1 MDSKKFAVMWLLV
14 VLLALSSFA
23 QTIKSDYHK
32 ESDFSKWRTF
42 KFQEVPRPPKDPLY
56 DKMEIEQAM
65 RAQLQDQLEKLGL
78 KPAEK
83 NPDCLISYRVLA
95 KTYKNVY
102 GGTGVGITTTAD
114 VWENL
119 YSERT
124 LFLDFADAKTN
135 DLAWRGT
142 STTNVMPSD
151 PKDDYAKDIKKLM
164 ERFKKDEEAQR
175 KGKASTK

>member
-1 MDSKKFAVMWLLV
+1 MNPKKFGVIWLSV
-14 VLLALSSFA
+14 FFVAAFSSA

-32 ESDFSKWRTF
+32 ESDLSKWKTF
-42 KFQEVPRPPKDPLY
+42 KFQDVPRPPKDPLY
-56 DKMEIEQAM
+56 DKMEIEQSM
-65 RAQLQDQLEKLGL
+65 RSQIQEQLEKLGL
-78 KPAEK
+78 KPADK

-102 GGTGVGITTTAD
+102 GGSGVGITTTAD

-119 YSERT
+119 YSVRT
-124 LFLDFADAKTN
+124 LSLDFADARTN

-151 PKDDYAKDIKKLM
+151 PKDDYTKDIKKLM

-175 KGKASTK
+175 KNKR